1 MAFGVDDAIA
11 GAGVVGNFVTGRSAA
26 NAQKE
31 AMRRQAQLIQRQTQ
45 TYAQAQPAYNQLLQ
59 QYMANAGLGP
69 SAGVTQQAPGQ
80 FGLQNRS
87 QQFGLGGGFGS
98 YEDQLRLQ
106 GAQEDI
112 ARHQMQGA
120 NQLRFQLGQR
130 GLADA
135 SIGAALGRNAALG
148 QQQYGQFRRQLAI
161 QAPQEQERRMAA
173 LQGLIGMG
181 FGQGGAASAGY
192 GQQAGVYGNQANQ
205 AYNAIGGIAQN
216 WQQQNALQNYMNQY
230 GVNPAGGYGGTASTG
245 VLGGM
250 TGGGYGA
257 GATGYHNGG
266 MPTGQY
272 GSDYYIDPNGEVRYF

>member
-1 MAFGVDDAIA
+1 
-11 GAGVVGNFVTGRSAA
+11 
-26 NAQKE
+26 
-31 AMRRQAQLIQRQTQ
+31 
-45 TYAQAQPAYNQLLQ
+45 
-59 QYMANAGLGP
+59 
-69 SAGVTQQAPGQ
+69 
-80 FGLQNRS
+80 
-87 QQFGLGGGFGS
+87 
-98 YEDQLRLQ
+98 
-106 GAQEDI
+106 
-112 ARHQMQGA
+112 
-120 NQLRFQLGQR
+120 
-130 GLADA
+130 
-135 SIGAALGRNAALG
+135 
-148 QQQYGQFRRQLAI
+148 
-161 QAPQEQERRMAA
+161 MAA

-272 GSDYYIDPNGEVRYF
+272 GSDYYITPTGEIAYF